1 MASVWSIRYYNK
13 VTGETQYYM
22 NIGFLSKEE
31 AERELRLIN
40 RDRKRHNLSDEK
52 IQETIRKGFYVPT
65 CCVGENFEV
74 VERKIKNIPNEG

>member
-1 MASVWSIRYYNK
+1 MPSLWSIRYYSK

-22 NIGFLSKEE
+22 NIGFSSKED

-40 RDRKRHNLSDEK
+40 RDCKRYNMSDEK
-52 IQETIRKGFYVPT
+52 IQQTLSKGFNVPT

-74 VERKIKNIPNEG
+74 VKRKIQK